1 MCARETFV
9 GFPLR
14 VQSKAANGGPDFC
27 KAKISRHQ
35 KRATLKGWLSFGA
48 PSGIRTP
55 DTLLKRRKP
64 VRKAQYIVAIKRYSA
79 VFIGVFLAKML
90 RYTAPYRLGYY
101 QITITF
107 RAIFTHC
114 DTCFGSSLHHL
125 LCRFASRADNHR

>member
-55 DTLLKRRKP
+55 DTLLKRQ
-64 VRKAQYIVAIKRYSA
+64 V
-79 VFIGVFLAKML
+79 L
-90 RYTAPYRLGYY
+90 YRL
-101 QITITF
+101 
-107 RAIFTHC
+107 
-114 DTCFGSSLHHL
+114 S
-125 LCRFASRADNHR
+125 

>member
-55 DTLLKRRKP
+55 DTLLKRRKT

-79 VFIGVFLAKML
+79 VIIDVFLAKML
-90 RYTAPYRLGYY
+90 RCTASYRLGYY
-101 QITITF
+101 QITITEF
-107 RAIFTHC
+107 F
-114 DTCFGSSLHHL
+114 CFK
-125 LCRFASRADNHR
+125 A

>member
-1 MCARETFV
+1 MPLVSAAAQKRCVKKAGTRMDVCRFVTAHRFCCPCAPLYAARKGMCARETFV

-55 DTLLKRRKP
+55 DTLLKRQ
-64 VRKAQYIVAIKRYSA
+64 VLY
-79 VFIGVFLAKML
+79 
-90 RYTAPYRLGYY
+90 
-101 QITITF
+101 
-107 RAIFTHC
+107 
-114 DTCFGSSLHHL
+114 L
-125 LCRFASRADNHR
+125 LS